1 MAYLLLWT
9 VIERFATIRYHF
21 GKKVEEKVMHL
32 ADEASFKNAL
42 RRVVKVVKNERHVFR
57 ADDPEKK
64 KMLTLNPDNTEQ
76 SLKHYRQVRS
86 NATHR
91 GKGSPVRDF
100 KIVQLSLIEL
110 TEIFSSVLSAAFE
123 ESERQIIISSSNE

>member
-1 MAYLLLWT
+1 M
-9 VIERFATIRYHF
+9 
-21 GKKVEEKVMHL
+21 

-64 KMLTLNPDNTEQ
+64 MLTLNPDNTKQ
-76 SLKHYRQVRS
+76 SLKYYRQVRS

-123 ESERQIIISSSNE
+123 EAERQIIISSSNE